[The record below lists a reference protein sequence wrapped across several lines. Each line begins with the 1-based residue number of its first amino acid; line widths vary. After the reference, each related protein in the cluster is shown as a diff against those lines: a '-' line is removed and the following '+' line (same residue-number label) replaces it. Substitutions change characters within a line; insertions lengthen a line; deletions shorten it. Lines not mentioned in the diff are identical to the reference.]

1 MVGSYHVTG
10 RPCPGVPSTGGP
22 EMGRDIRTKRG
33 QKQKRTSHMSHSLE
47 AMTLPTRGHSPFSLG
62 EANKV
67 RYPQGRVRDILL
79 VPAVSTL
86 VGPLLPRAAEV

>member
-1 MVGSYHVTG
+1 
-10 RPCPGVPSTGGP
+10 
-22 EMGRDIRTKRG
+22 
-33 QKQKRTSHMSHSLE
+33 MSHSLE
-47 AMTLPTRGHSPFSLG
+47 PMTLPTRSHGPFSLG

-67 RYPQGRVRDILL
+67 RYLQGRVRGILL